1 MQKNET
7 GNQDRFGW
15 LCSYTPIEI
24 LIAAGLVPTRLNAG
38 DMLPHRPNPNL
49 YQLICPYVRAV
60 FEKAQEDRFDRLEGV
75 VFVKCCDAM
84 LRLYDLW
91 KAHLPNQRT
100 YILSLPKIQSFEA
113 TRYFSNVLRRF
124 SEVLGTERGTLVTD
138 QALGDAILEQN
149 QLRMALRKL
158 YRMRLDNP
166 LILPYSKL
174 CSLTRDWLSVAPAQA
189 LTGVEKE
196 LKGSEKIPSEKSS
209 PLPKVVISSSTLDQ
223 IEIVEIIERTGM
235 TVIADDHCC
244 GLRHFD
250 DLVSEDGDPYL
261 NLAERYLNRWPCPRM
276 QANPSHLQRLIQKI
290 DEVGADG
297 VIYVGLKYC
306 DQSGFELPR
315 LQTQLKERHVP
326 FLYIEHDYT
335 ATSLAQLKV
344 RIEAFAEMLSN
355 EFEEL

>member
-7 GNQDRFGW
+7 GDKGRFGW
-15 LCSYTPIEI
+15 LCSYTPVEI

-38 DMLPHRPNPNL
+38 DMFLHRPNPKL

-100 YILSLPKIQSFEA
+100 YILSLPKIQSPEA
-113 TRYFSNVLRRF
+113 IRYFANVLRRF
-124 SEVLGTERGTLVTD
+124 SEVLGTQRGTPVID
-138 QALGDAILEQN
+138 QALSDAIVEQN
-149 QLRMALRKL
+149 QLRMALKKL
-158 YRMRLDNP
+158 YRMRLNNP
-166 LILPYSKL
+166 LALPYSKL
-174 CSLTRDWLSVAPAQA
+174 CSLTRNWLSAAPAQA
-189 LTGVEKE
+189 LPDVEKE
-196 LKGSEKIPSEKSS
+196 LKGFEEIPSEKSS

-223 IEIVEIIERTGM
+223 IEIVEIIEKAGM

-290 DEVGADG
+290 DEVGANG

-335 ATSLAQLKV
+335 ATGLAQLKV

>member
-1 MQKNET
+1 M
-7 GNQDRFGW
+7 F
-15 LCSYTPIEI
+15 L
-24 LIAAGLVPTRLNAG
+24 
-38 DMLPHRPNPNL
+38 HRPNPNL

-100 YILSLPKIQSFEA
+100 YILSLPKIQSSEA
-113 TRYFSNVLRRF
+113 TGYFANVLRRF
-124 SEVLGTERGTLVTD
+124 SEVLGTERGTPVID
-138 QALGDAILEQN
+138 QALGDAIVEQN
-149 QLRMALRKL
+149 QLRMALKKL
-158 YRMRLDNP
+158 YRMRLNNP
-166 LILPYSKL
+166 LALPYSKL
-174 CSLTRDWLSVAPAQA
+174 CSLTRNWLSAAPAQA
-189 LTGVEKE
+189 LPGVEKE
-196 LKGSEKIPSEKSS
+196 LKAFEEIPSVKSS

-223 IEIVEIIERTGM
+223 IEIVEIIEKAGM

-261 NLAERYLNRWPCPRM
+261 NLGERYLNRWPCPRM

-290 DEVGADG
+290 DEVGANG

-335 ATSLAQLKV
+335 ATGLAQLKV